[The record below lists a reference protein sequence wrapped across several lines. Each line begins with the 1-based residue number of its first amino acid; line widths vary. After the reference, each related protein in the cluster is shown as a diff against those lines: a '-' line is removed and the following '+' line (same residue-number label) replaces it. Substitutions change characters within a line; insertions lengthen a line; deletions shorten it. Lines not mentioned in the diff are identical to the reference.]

1 MSKGP
6 TNAQINLWREMHEIH
21 CVICVDYGTEI
32 HHIETGAGGRKNH
45 DRVIPLCF
53 KHHRGAEG
61 IHFIGRKV
69 WCERFGTEQEL
80 FDLAMKRVEEHRE
93 IVKI

>member
-6 TNAQINLWREMHEIH
+6 TSAQIKLWREMHEIH
-21 CVICVDYGTEI
+21 CVICGWYETEI

-45 DRVIPLCF
+45 DRVIPLCYR
-53 KHHRGAEG
+53 HHRGAEG
-61 IHFIGRKV
+61 IHFIGRKP
-69 WCERFGTEQEL
+69 WRNQFGTEQEL
-80 FDLAMKRVEEHRE
+80 FNLAMQRVEERRE